1 MATCYRSHQKK
12 LSTKL
17 ITRFD
22 FFTYDPIENIYI
34 PIEVHI
40 LYRATDFILVSTRG
54 LCTPECGY
62 RWNLGVVEI
71 KLTVINRNF
80 TTILL
85 ATMLFYCLNL
95 VFKKW
100 GISSQRLHEYEEN
113 WSGQIY
119 LNFIVQKKRKFE
131 STIQWISSGKR
142 MDTTWCI

>member
-1 MATCYRSHQKK
+1 MKRMVTDELEGRYTPYFFVTFILPMWDVEQMATCYRSHQKK

-62 RWNLGVVEI
+62 R
-71 KLTVINRNF
+71 
-80 TTILL
+80 
-85 ATMLFYCLNL
+85 
-95 VFKKW
+95 
-100 GISSQRLHEYEEN
+100 
-113 WSGQIY
+113 
-119 LNFIVQKKRKFE
+119 
-131 STIQWISSGKR
+131 
-142 MDTTWCI
+142 